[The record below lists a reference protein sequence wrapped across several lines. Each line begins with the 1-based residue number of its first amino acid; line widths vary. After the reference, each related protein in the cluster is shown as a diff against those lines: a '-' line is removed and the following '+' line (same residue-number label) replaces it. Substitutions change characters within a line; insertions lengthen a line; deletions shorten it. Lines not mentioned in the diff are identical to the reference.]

1 MDAVVCLHDGI
12 WGAVEIKLGA
22 KEIKEAAK
30 HLVMLKEKV
39 DAEKMR
45 PSSFLMILTGTE
57 VAYRREDGGFV
68 VPVGCL
74 KD

>member
-45 PSSFLMILTGTE
+45 QPSFMMILTGTK
-57 VAYRREDGGFV
+57 VVYRRENGVFV
-68 VPVGCL
+68 VQVGCL